1 MNTYEEEIRTLD
13 KTLEVMSRQVK
24 IEEKYYAIAEAFID
38 AIISTDGEGRIIFCN
53 PAAKIMFGY
62 GDEIIGKLITLLM
75 PERYRNV
82 YQTGINRYT
91 TTGIPKI
98 VGKTVE
104 LSGLKKD
111 GTEFPIEISL
121 SVWTDGQYYFTG
133 IIRDITERKQ
143 IERSL
148 LEANKKLEELS
159 TKDSLTNLF
168 NRRYTSKVLEAEFN
182 RAKRYKNPL
191 SCLLIDIDYFKK
203 INDVYGHSFGDKV
216 LVYFSSFLLEMTRST
231 DVVTRYGGE
240 EFLVILPD
248 VNIHGAKDFAERLR
262 DGISKRSIED
272 KDMNINIAMSISIGV
287 SSFGE
292 YTCVKDE
299 LINQADKALYEAKR
313 SGRNKVCC
321 YVQAQQV
328 QFVT

>member
-1 MNTYEEEIRTLD
+1 MDTYEEEIRTLD
-13 KTLEVMSRQVK
+13 KALEVVSRQIK

-38 AIISTDGEGRIIFCN
+38 AIISTDGKGRIIFCN
-53 PAAKIMFGY
+53 PAAKRMFGY

-143 IERSL
+143 IEHSL

-159 TKDSLTNLF
+159 TRDSLTNLF
-168 NRRYTSKVLEAEFN
+168 NRRYTNKVLEVEFN

-203 INDVYGHSFGDKV
+203 INDLYGHSFGDKV

-231 DVVTRYGGE
+231 DIVTRYGGE

-248 VNIHGAKDFAERLR
+248 VNIQGAKDFAERLR
-262 DGISKRSIED
+262 DSISKRSVED
-272 KDMNINIAMSISIGV
+272 KDMNINVTMSISIGV
-287 SSFGE
+287 SSFDDH
-292 YTCVKDE
+292 TCNKDE
-299 LINQADKALYEAKR
+299 IINQADKALYEAKR

-321 YVQAQQV
+321 YIQSHQE
-328 QFVT
+328 QFV

>member
-1 MNTYEEEIRTLD
+1 MNTYDEETRALD
-13 KTLEVMSRQVK
+13 KTLEVISRHIK

-38 AIISTDGEGRIIFCN
+38 AIISTDGEGHIIFCN
-53 PAAKIMFGY
+53 TAAKKMFGY
-62 GDEIIGKLITLLM
+62 GDEIIGKRITFLM
-75 PERYRNV
+75 PERYRDT

-121 SVWTDGQYYFTG
+121 SVWTDGEYYFTG

-143 IERSL
+143 IEHSL
-148 LEANKKLEELS
+148 VEANKKLEELS
-159 TKDSLTNLF
+159 IRDSLTNLF
-168 NRRYTSKVLEAEFN
+168 NRRYTDKVLEIEFN
-182 RAKRYKNPL
+182 RAKRYSNSL

-203 INDVYGHSFGDKV
+203 INDLYGHSFGDKV

-231 DVVTRYGGE
+231 DIVTRYGGE
-240 EFLVILPD
+240 EFLIILPD
-248 VNIHGAKDFAERLR
+248 VNIHGAMDFAERLR
-262 DGISKRSIED
+262 DGISKRIIED
-272 KDMNINIAMSISIGV
+272 KETNISIAASISVGV

-292 YTCVKDE
+292 HTSDKDE
-299 LINQADKALYEAKR
+299 IINQADKALYEAKR
-313 SGRNKVCC
+313 TGRNKVCC
-321 YVQAQQV
+321 YTQTHQE
-328 QFVT
+328 QFA